1 MSKRMDQA
9 RVLASEPLAEGVFSL
24 LLQTVIA
31 EEAVAGQFVSVYSG
45 DGARLLPRP
54 ISICQIDR
62 DARTLRLVY
71 RVVGAGTR
79 EFSHLVTGETLRILG
94 PLGNGFAREAG
105 ALPDCRRPI
114 LIGGGIGIP
123 PMVGL
128 AEALRSANR
137 SGESISEEQISI
149 GTKERVRVEPTLV
162 MGYRNEDTFLTK
174 ECREAGRLVLASD
187 DGSIGTHGTVID
199 AIREQ
204 RVTGDAVFACGPR
217 PMLRAVK
224 AYAEQNKL
232 PCFISME
239 ERMACGIGACLA
251 CVCKTVDADDHSKV
265 KNARVCADGPV
276 FDAKKVDLS

>member
-9 RVLASEPLAEGVFSL
+9 RVLKNEPLAEGVFSL
-24 LLQTVIA
+24 LLQTVVA
-31 EEAVAGQFVSVYSG
+31 EEAVAGQFVSVYSR

-62 DARTLRLVY
+62 DAGTLRLVY
-71 RVVGAGTR
+71 RVVGRGTE
-79 EFSHLVTGETLRILG
+79 EFSRLKAGESLRVLG

-105 ALPDCRRPI
+105 TLPDCRRPI

-137 SGESISEEQISI
+137 SGESISEEQILI

-162 MGYRNEDTFLTK
+162 MGYRDDDTFLTE
-174 ECREAGRLVLASD
+174 ECRASGRLVIASD

-204 RVTGDAVFACGPR
+204 RVTGDAVFACGPK

-251 CVCKTVDADDHSKV
+251 CVCKTVDTDGHSRV

>member
-1 MSKRMDQA
+1 MSKQMDQA
-9 RVLASEPLAEGVFSL
+9 RVLKSEPLAKGVFSL
-24 LLQTVIA
+24 LLQTKIA
-31 EEAVAGQFVSVYSG
+31 EEAVAGQFVSVYSR

-62 DARTLRLVY
+62 DARTLCLVY
-71 RVVGAGTR
+71 RVVGRGTE
-79 EFSHLVTGETLRILG
+79 EFSRLKAGESLRVLG

-105 ALPDCRRPI
+105 TLPDCRRPI

-128 AEALRSANR
+128 AEALHSANR
-137 SGESISEEQISI
+137 SGESISDASDQ
-149 GTKERVRVEPTLV
+149 ERAGEHAWVEPTMV

-174 ECREAGRLVLASD
+174 ECRAAGRLVIASD

-204 RVTGDAVFACGPR
+204 RVTGDAVFACGPK

-251 CVCKTVDADDHSKV
+251 CVCKTVDTDGHSRV

>member
-9 RVLASEPLAEGVFSL
+9 RVLKNEPLAEGVFSL
-24 LLQTVIA
+24 LLQTVVA
-31 EEAVAGQFVSVYSG
+31 EEAVAGQFVSVYSR

-54 ISICQIDR
+54 ISICQIRR

-71 RVVGAGTR
+71 RVVGRGTE
-79 EFSHLVTGETLRILG
+79 EFSRLKAGESLRVLG

-105 ALPDCRRPI
+105 TLPDCRRPI

-128 AEALRSANR
+128 AEALHSANR
-137 SGESISEEQISI
+137 SGESISEEQILI

-162 MGYRNEDTFLTK
+162 MGYRDDDTFLTE
-174 ECREAGRLVLASD
+174 ECRASGRLVIASD

-204 RVTGDAVFACGPR
+204 RVTGDAVFACGPKL
-217 PMLRAVK
+217 MLRAVK

-251 CVCKTVDADDHSKV
+251 CVCKTVDADDHSRV

>member
-1 MSKRMDQA
+1 MSKQMDQA
-9 RVLASEPLAEGVFSL
+9 RVLKNEPLAEGVFSL
-24 LLQTVIA
+24 LLQTVFA
-31 EEAVAGQFVSVYSG
+31 EEAVAGQFVSVYSR

-54 ISICQIDR
+54 ISICQIRR
-62 DARTLRLVY
+62 DAGTLRLVY
-71 RVVGAGTR
+71 RVVGRGTE
-79 EFSHLVTGETLRILG
+79 EFSRLKAGELLRVLG

-105 ALPDCRRPI
+105 TLPDCRRPI

-128 AEALRSANR
+128 AEALHSANR
-137 SGESISEEQISI
+137 SGESISDASDPKRAGEHAW
-149 GTKERVRVEPTLV
+149 VEPTLV
-162 MGYRNEDTFLTK
+162 MGYRDDDTFLTE
-174 ECREAGRLVLASD
+174 ECRAAGRLVIASD

-204 RVTGDAVFACGPR
+204 RVTGDAVFACGPK

-251 CVCKTVDADDHSKV
+251 CVCKTVDADDHSRV

>member
-1 MSKRMDQA
+1 MSKQMDQA
-9 RVLASEPLAEGVFSL
+9 RVLKNEPLAEGVFSL
-24 LLQTVIA
+24 LLQTVFA
-31 EEAVAGQFVSVYSG
+31 EEAVAGQFVSVYSR

-62 DARTLRLVY
+62 DAGTLRLVY
-71 RVVGAGTR
+71 RVVGRGTE
-79 EFSHLVTGETLRILG
+79 EFSRIKAGECLRVLG

-105 ALPDCRRPI
+105 TLPDCRRPI

-128 AEALRSANR
+128 AETLRSANR
-137 SGESISEEQISI
+137 SGESISDASDQ
-149 GTKERVRVEPTLV
+149 ERVGEHAWVEPTLV

-174 ECREAGRLVLASD
+174 ECRAAGRLVIASD

-204 RVTGDAVFACGPR
+204 RVTGDAVFACGPK

-251 CVCKTVDADDHSKV
+251 CVCRTVDADGHSRV

>member
-1 MSKRMDQA
+1 MSKQMDQA
-9 RVLASEPLAEGVFSL
+9 RVLKNELLAEGVFSL
-24 LLQTVIA
+24 LLQTKIA
-31 EEAVAGQFVSVYSG
+31 EEAVAGQFVSVYSR

-54 ISICQIDR
+54 ISICQIRR
-62 DARTLRLVY
+62 DAGTLRLVY
-71 RVVGAGTR
+71 RVVGRGTE
-79 EFSHLVTGETLRILG
+79 EFSRLKAGESLRVLG
-94 PLGNGFAREAG
+94 PLGNGFSREAG
-105 ALPDCRRPI
+105 TLPDCRRPI

-128 AEALRSANR
+128 AETLRSVNR
-137 SGESISEEQISI
+137 SGESISEEQILI
-149 GTKERVRVEPTLV
+149 GTKERVRVEPTLI

-174 ECREAGRLVLASD
+174 ECRASGRLVIASD
-187 DGSIGTHGTVID
+187 DGSIGTQGTVID

-204 RVTGDAVFACGPR
+204 RVTGDAVFACGPK

-251 CVCKTVDADDHSKV
+251 CVCKTVDADDHSRV